1 MGNQVKQ
8 ISIVSQDLTPT
19 EARVG
24 DSIAVKAKLKSK
36 YEITQVTARAFQ
48 SGKEAEGYAR
58 LVQSG
63 DFYQGSFST
72 ALLDPGEYDIV
83 LNAKDARGFE
93 LQETLGACDGE
104 SQRRLFLSTS
114 NIKFIKMGR

>member
-8 ISIVSQDLTPT
+8 ISIVSQDLTPS

-24 DSIAVKAKLKSK
+24 DSIAVKAEFISK
-36 YEITQVTARAFQ
+36 YELTQVTARAFQ
-48 SGKEAEGYAR
+48 SGTEAGGYAR
-58 LVQSG
+58 LVLSG

-83 LNAKDARGFE
+83 LSAKDARGFE
-93 LQETLGACDGE
+93 LQETLGRVLLKARGGF
-104 SQRRLFLSTS
+104 S
-114 NIKFIKMGR
+114 